1 MLHAKGDFGDL
12 LGGPVDI
19 HLDGVTMELGGLVML
34 DVSIPCRFDFLPH
47 AVTVQLPSL
56 VKL

>member
-1 MLHAKGDFGDL
+1 VLHAKGDFGDL

-47 AVTVQLPSL
+47 AVTVQLPWL
-56 VKL
+56 N